1 MRVPMIASWPNEIEP
16 GTSVSNHISV
26 FYDFFETVL
35 DVANIQ
41 SSFST
46 DGISYLPE
54 LKGKKQKKH
63 KYLYWEYP
71 ESGGLQAIRM
81 GKWKGIKTN
90 LFEGNSKLKLY
101 DLSLDQKELND
112 VSAHNSKNS

>member
-1 MRVPMIASWPNEIEP
+1 M
-16 GTSVSNHISV
+16 
-26 FYDFFETVL
+26 
-35 DVANIQ
+35 
-41 SSFST
+41 
-46 DGISYLPE
+46 
-54 LKGKKQKKH
+54 
-63 KYLYWEYP
+63 YWEYP

-112 VSAHNSKNS
+112 VSAHNPKIVNLLENYLIESHKTPSLDEFIIPSLEL